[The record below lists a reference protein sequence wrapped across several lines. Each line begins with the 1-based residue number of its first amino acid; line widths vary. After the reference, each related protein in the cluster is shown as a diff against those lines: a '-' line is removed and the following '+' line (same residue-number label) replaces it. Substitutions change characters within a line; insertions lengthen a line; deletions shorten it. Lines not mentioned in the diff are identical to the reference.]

1 PLKEHAQLLHAQ
13 RPDLYKDANHKPE
26 LAVALTPFE
35 ALLGFRSPRQI
46 ASFVQG
52 VPELLEIVGSE
63 CLSDLVSVS
72 QLVEDEDSAGIAIK
86 AAYQKLMRTDEEK
99 VASLVNHLRD
109 RLLQGEQ
116 LQFSVPDHIN
126 LSELADVFIR
136 LSTQFPGDVGCFSLF
151 FLNYIKLKTGQAV
164 FLEANLP
171 HAYLSGDCVEC
182 MSCSDNVVRAG
193 LTPKYK
199 DVDCLL
205 NMLQYEPRTADDL
218 IFPGESRPVELPA
231 VGPWLSD
238 AEITSRLPTPQ
249 VIRFAPPVED
259 FAVDKLLI
267 PPSCRAFELLPIPC
281 ASILVFI
288 TGSGFLQQIPLKLA
302 DDTAEKVSSSS
313 NTNSSGFPV
322 DTQPAGRVHHVLEFT
337 RGTVVF
343 IGAGISCC
351 IWQFPKDQA
360 PNDSPDA
367 CLAFRAFINID
378 QFQPDQ

>member
-1 PLKEHAQLLHAQ
+1 MSLNNYNSKFPTCLSFQKRNFAAPCTFLLKCLSFEKALSIQAHPTKEHAQLLHAQ

-26 LAVALTPFE
+26 LAITLTPFE
-35 ALLGFRSPRQI
+35 ALLGFRSLKHI

-52 VPELLEIVGSE
+52 VPELLEIVGND
-63 CLSDLVSVS
+63 CLSDLISVS

-99 VASLVNHLRD
+99 VASLVNQLRD

-151 FLNYIKLKTGQAV
+151 FLNYIKLETGQAV

-182 MSCSDNVVRAG
+182 MACSDNVVRAG

-205 NMLQYEPRTADDL
+205 NMLQYEPRTAEDL

-259 FAVDKLLI
+259 FAVDKAACEFFFRSSVLI
-267 PPSCRAFELLPIPC
+267 LSA
-281 ASILVFI
+281 VFF
-288 TGSGFLQQIPLKLA
+288 SLSL
-302 DDTAEKVSSSS
+302 
-313 NTNSSGFPV
+313 
-322 DTQPAGRVHHVLEFT
+322 
-337 RGTVVF
+337 
-343 IGAGISCC
+343 
-351 IWQFPKDQA
+351 
-360 PNDSPDA
+360 
-367 CLAFRAFINID
+367 
-378 QFQPDQ
+378 

>member
-1 PLKEHAQLLHAQ
+1 MRSSLFSLPPPKEHAQLLHAR

-26 LAVALTPFE
+26 LAIALTPFE
-35 ALLGFRSPRQI
+35 ALLGFRSPKHI

-52 VPELLEIVGSE
+52 EPMGCVPELLEVVGNE

-72 QLVEDEDSAGIAIK
+72 QLVEDEDNASIAIK
-86 AAYQKLMRTDEEK
+86 AAYQKLMRTDEQK
-99 VASLVNHLRD
+99 VACLVNQLRD

-116 LQFSVPDHIN
+116 LQFSVPDNIN

-151 FLNYIKLKTGQAV
+151 FLNYIKLETGQAV

-182 MSCSDNVVRAG
+182 MACSDNVVRAG

-205 NMLQYEPRTADDL
+205 SMLQYDPRTADDL

-231 VGPWLSD
+231 AGPWLSD
-238 AEITSRLPTPQ
+238 TEITSRLPTPQ
-249 VIRFAPPVED
+249 VTRFAPPVED

-267 PPSCRAFELLPIPC
+267 PPSCRAFELLALPC

-288 TGSGFLQQIPLKLA
+288 TGSGFLQHIPPKLA
-302 DDTAEKVSSSS
+302 NDTAEKQSVSI

-322 DTQPAGRVHHVLEFT
+322 DAQAAGRVHQVL
-337 RGTVVF
+337 
-343 IGAGISCC
+343 
-351 IWQFPKDQA
+351 
-360 PNDSPDA
+360 
-367 CLAFRAFINID
+367 
-378 QFQPDQ
+378 